1 MNFNVDLKKMVR
13 DAGTVVNRVVQLTG
27 EKLGTS
33 EKTELD
39 AHFENLAERSD
50 ITKTWTEKL
59 LKDTESVLTPHPGNR
74 VEDYLFEKIEKKKP
88 NRLNNL
94 EHLGQDMIDA
104 GNEFGPGT
112 PYGST
117 LLKVGQCEQK
127 LGKIEHEFITN
138 ANACF
143 LSPLKKYLD
152 GEMKTIMTE
161 RGILESKRLDLDA
174 CKNRV
179 RKARSMLGQPTKE
192 GPSPEYLLQ
201 QAERDLRVAQAEFD
215 RQVEI
220 TKLLLESV
228 SNSHSSHL
236 RCLHDLVD
244 AQLLYYQ
251 QCTSALQELKN
262 EISNLFL
269 FSNRKKMRAK
279 VLCGYDA
286 RNSQEI
292 SLMADEII
300 TVETISENES
310 DYIMAIRGDQR
321 GRVPLAYLEIL
332 PN

>member
-1 MNFNVDLKKMVR
+1 MNFNMDIKKMVR

-50 ITKTWTEKL
+50 ITKTWTEKI
-59 LKDTESVLTPHPGNR
+59 LKNTESVLTPHPGYR
-74 VEDYLFEKIEKKKP
+74 VEDYLLEKIEKKKP
-88 NRLNNL
+88 NRLSNL
-94 EHLGQDMIDA
+94 EYLGQDMIDA

-127 LGKIEHEFITN
+127 LGKIEREFISNT
-138 ANACF
+138 NACF

-161 RGILESKRLDLDA
+161 RGVLESKRLDLDA

-179 RKARSMLGQPTKE
+179 RKARSMLGQQT
-192 GPSPEYLLQ
+192 
-201 QAERDLRVAQAEFD
+201 AERDLRVAQAEFD

-251 QCTSALQELKN
+251 QCTSALQDMKN
-262 EISNLFL
+262 EI
-269 FSNRKKMRAK
+269 SNRKKMRAK

-292 SLMADEII
+292 SLIADEII
-300 TVETISENES
+300 NVETISDNEK
-310 DYIMAIRGDQR
+310 DYITAIRGDQR